1 MKMNCRKTTAAHLPM
16 PAGITYGNQ
25 QENLAVIIKG
35 CRQAGFRKFIN
46 FPAPVSFAGKGYA
59 KKRRIAAIK
68 INGNVA
74 DNGHGNLIP
83 GGINKG
89 MTNKKNSLQC
99 CRESC

>member
-46 FPAPVSFAGKGYA
+46 FPARYRLQERDMP
-59 KKRRIAAIK
+59 KR
-68 INGNVA
+68 GV
-74 DNGHGNLIP
+74 
-83 GGINKG
+83 
-89 MTNKKNSLQC
+89 
-99 CRESC
+99 